1 MGGIG
6 IVVERHEAVLRDDGF
21 GFCYSFF
28 ATELCFLR
36 HLDVSLTTLESGL
49 LVQRLQQFLVGLEGD
64 ALDTD
69 MLNLQFFTRLI
80 TSFIT
85 NVCKISQ
92 IFCRFSN
99 YS

>member
-1 MGGIG
+1 MKP
-6 IVVERHEAVLRDDGF
+6 
-21 GFCYSFF
+21 FF

-36 HLDVSLTTLESGL
+36 HLDVSLTTLETDI
-49 LVQRLQQFLVGLEGD
+49 LVQRLQQFLVRFEVD

-85 NVCKISQ
+85 IVCKISQ
-92 IFCRFSN
+92 IFCRFIN